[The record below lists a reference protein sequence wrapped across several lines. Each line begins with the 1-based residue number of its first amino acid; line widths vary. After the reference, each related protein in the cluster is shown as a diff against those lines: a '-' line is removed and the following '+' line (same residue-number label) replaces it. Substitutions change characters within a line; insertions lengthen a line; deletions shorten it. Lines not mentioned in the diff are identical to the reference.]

1 MNKKTLSSII
11 IVLLA
16 NYILLAQNGSPV
28 NSNYLIEHG
37 VSPRVLDAAANSL
50 LQDGSFESLV
60 TIIKNENDETKEVE
74 FSIIYDPEYKYGM
87 DIRVVLNTDSI
98 GKKDIKVLKKLIES
112 NHQFSRMS
120 RHYLYDE
127 STLKMI
133 KNEGNEVVIEYFYQK
148 NDIEPYLQVIKRLK
162 GEIYFIDG
170 KLDKVVLTNIKPLK
184 NKVVQYEKTV
194 RFSKTDKGG
203 YIIAYLETR
212 ATINKGNKKTNYTLK
227 STTINYFN
235 KENKSLSWS
244 EKNEVKLDKI
254 VSPDTISV
262 GLGWKLP
269 FLGKP
274 ATKLGYSL
282 PRPVGINIFSH
293 YQLQNMQFTDLS
305 ISVDDSKFVSLG
317 DYLDLENSSVDQYT
331 SIVMVKGDVWVFPFL
346 NIMGIFGKGENN
358 VNGDLGI
365 NPELVEAI
373 KKYGWLVGIDPDDVP
388 ESIPFNTTINSVTYG
403 GGVTLAGGVGDWN
416 LSVNYQ
422 LVFSKLTEVNT
433 TNMANVITPMVG
445 YMTPFG
451 LNVMAG
457 AQGQFYKTAIQGFIE
472 FNDDNGAHK
481 LNYNVDFEPARW
493 NLMFGLYKGF
503 NKHWEIAL
511 QAGIG
516 ARSSAT
522 AVFGYRF

>member
-1 MNKKTLSSII
+1 M
-11 IVLLA
+11 
-16 NYILLAQNGSPV
+16 
-28 NSNYLIEHG
+28 
-37 VSPRVLDAAANSL
+37 
-50 LQDGSFESLV
+50 
-60 TIIKNENDETKEVE
+60 
-74 FSIIYDPEYKYGM
+74 
-87 DIRVVLNTDSI
+87 
-98 GKKDIKVLKKLIES
+98 IES
-112 NHQFSRMS
+112 SHKFSRMS

-127 STLKMI
+127 SSLKMI

-148 NDIEPYLQVIKRLK
+148 NDIEPYLKEIKRLK

-170 KLDKVVLTNIKPLK
+170 KLDKVVLIDIKPIK
-184 NKVVQYEKTV
+184 NKVVQYEKIV
-194 RFSKTDKGG
+194 RFSTTDKGG
-203 YIIAYLETR
+203 YIVDCFETR
-212 ATINKGNKKTNYTLK
+212 ATLNKGNKKINYTLK
-227 STTINYFN
+227 STTTNYKN
-235 KENKSLSWS
+235 QENKSLSWS
-244 EKNEVKLDKI
+244 EKNEVKLNKI
-254 VSPDTISV
+254 VFTDTISV

-293 YQLQNMQFTDLS
+293 NQLQNMQFTDLS
-305 ISVDDSKFVSLG
+305 ISVDDSESVSLG
-317 DYLDLENSSVDQYT
+317 DFLDLENSSVDQYT
-331 SIVMVKGDVWVFPFL
+331 SILMVKGDVWVFPFL
-346 NIMGIFGKGENN
+346 NIMGIFGQGKNN

-365 NPELVEAI
+365 NPELVEAL

-388 ESIPFNTTINSVTYG
+388 ESIPFNTTINSLTYG
-403 GGVTLAGGVGDWN
+403 GGFTLAGGVGDWN

-457 AQGQFYKTAIQGFIE
+457 AQGQYYNIAIQGFIE
-472 FNDDNGAHK
+472 YNDDEGAHK
-481 LNYNVDFEPARW
+481 LNYNVDFEPVRW
-493 NLMFGLYKGF
+493 NLMLGLYKGF